1 MLVVKINDDFFYFV
15 SMSFFNIFFFHQD
28 HPSIKMNAKVFTTLL
43 KIGAPTTTTTKIR
56 IGYVLKATDTARSG
70 ITSSDPAVMPTYLQ
84 STKLC

>member
-1 MLVVKINDDFFYFV
+1 MFVVKINDDFFYFA

-43 KIGAPTTTTTKIR
+43 KIGAPTTTTKIR

>member
-1 MLVVKINDDFFYFV
+1 MMIFYFA

-43 KIGAPTTTTTKIR
+43 KIGAPTTTTKIR
-56 IGYVLKATDTARSG
+56 IGYVLKATDTAHCSG